1 MNKKT
6 LFYFISCQIS
16 YIRNNGGLPVLFK
29 KTLTFLLSI
38 LTMPLVL
45 ILRVLKRAI
54 IIRFGVLPSERIGHF
69 ALNVELYLCERDK
82 SMHNPRNFD
91 IFYYNSQISNYQ
103 LMKMWGRVLRISNS
117 AKFLDKANR
126 LLPGG
131 EEHVIDISSALD
143 IHGFFNHTPP
153 HLSFTSD
160 EERLGKEGLQKL
172 GIGDNAPFICFHARD
187 SIYLD
192 TVMLRK
198 RDWRYHSHRNSKI
211 HNYISAAKE
220 MTRRGYFTIRM
231 GHAVKEAI
239 KTENPKII
247 DYAVNSRTDFM
258 DIFLGAKCRF
268 FISSGSGIDAI
279 PEIFRRPVAFVN
291 FIPIKNTHTWYLK
304 GLFIPKKLRL
314 RKEDRFLTF
323 KEILNSEV
331 GGFLESRQ
339 YEQRGIDVIEN
350 SPEEI
355 LALVIETDERLKGTW
370 KETDEDKLL
379 QKRFWSL
386 FKTDNS
392 KQVFLSH
399 IGAEFLRQN
408 QSLLE

>member
-1 MNKKT
+1 
-6 LFYFISCQIS
+6 
-16 YIRNNGGLPVLFK
+16 
-29 KTLTFLLSI
+29 
-38 LTMPLVL
+38 
-45 ILRVLKRAI
+45 
-54 IIRFGVLPSERIGHF
+54 
-69 ALNVELYLCERDK
+69 
-82 SMHNPRNFD
+82 
-91 IFYYNSQISNYQ
+91 
-103 LMKMWGRVLRISNS
+103 
-117 AKFLDKANR
+117 
-126 LLPGG
+126 LPGG